1 MKPRSSAPAVDERL
15 DGEAAR
21 NRRGSA
27 PDRKRKPASPVTA
40 AVPGDKSQT
49 KATKAKPAPGHA
61 AKTSPSPERVASSAS
76 RRAGSPVP
84 NNPHGLPDKREEL
97 RTSKRGA
104 PIKEK
109 PKSPRA
115 AYQRELMAKRRAAK
129 KDKP

>member
-1 MKPRSSAPAVDERL
+1 MKSTAARKDGRSSPTVALTAEAVGAGTQAPPVD
-15 DGEAAR
+15 
-21 NRRGSA
+21 
-27 PDRKRKPASPVTA
+27 T
-40 AVPGDKSQT
+40 KSQT